1 MCKLRRLTSLFLLS
15 LFLLSCVNFGVTVQ
29 AASDNLID
37 SDLSNWGSLESYG
50 TTSVYSNA
58 NIYRVSGKGT
68 DNIML
73 GLIYDL
79 PSLIAG
85 HSYTLSFKLPS
96 GSDIVSAWGVSWSD
110 EQTINYY
117 NNTTVCIGYGFL
129 SADGTKMDTQ
139 LMLYEFN
146 SSNISNYLGKT
157 LKTSFVA
164 GSASGRPA
172 VFILIS
178 SSDSNIHHFYFSD
191 FVMFDNDD
199 NSQELTGIKG
209 FLHSIRWDLVG
220 GVCDDE
226 DCPHSISVNPHLSLT
241 ERMTAG
247 FSTMLDNLSSGV
259 TNLGDREEGFFSNLG
274 DRMSDFF
281 DKLKESIFNS
291 FADLG
296 IDLEGWFDN
305 VGTWFDDTVGSIDGF
320 FADLW
325 SKLSEFFDKFKPR
338 VYMNFEW
345 VRGIVNYTT
354 GEVSLRDDKFP
365 YVIISEA
372 FTIEPGTKFL
382 VDFVCNDKTKGLAI
396 FQYDYYGNFIGVLKS
411 SSSSFEG
418 LELPS
423 GFQYRFRTEYP
434 PGVTDLDQVNDYVLV
449 YCEEGWVNALLYNL
463 KHGIK
468 DLFVPDELFLTNF
481 KAEVSKIFEDSLGF
495 VYTFIDYVVQ
505 LFDKL
510 QDIFSSVRRNDVFAF
525 TFPKFEF
532 DFLGY
537 HIKLWD
543 DITISMDWLNG
554 TTGIGLLY
562 SVYKGMLHFM
572 FIIALVNYGDK
583 VYKDVTSSD

>member
-1 MCKLRRLTSLFLLS
+1 MEYY
-15 LFLLSCVNFGVTVQ
+15 
-29 AASDNLID
+29 D
-37 SDLSNWGSLESYG
+37 SV
-50 TTSVYSNA
+50 SVFSNA
-58 NIYRVSGKGT
+58 NIYRLSLKATSGYSNTFGVV
-68 DNIML
+68 
-73 GLIYDL
+73 YDL
-79 PSLIAG
+79 PSFVAG

-96 GSDIVSAWGVSWSD
+96 GSDIASAWGVTWSD
-110 EQTINYY
+110 EQTTNYY
-117 NNTTVCIGYGFL
+117 NNSTVIVGYGFL
-129 SADGTKMDTQ
+129 SADGTNIEPQ
-139 LMLYEFN
+139 VELYEFN

-164 GSASGRPA
+164 GSASGRP
-172 VFILIS
+172 VVYITFSCI
-178 SSDSNIHHFYFSD
+178 DTNIHHFYFSD

-220 GVCDDE
+220 GVCDEE
-226 DCPHSISVNPHLSLT
+226 DCPHSSSVNPHLSLT
-241 ERMTAG
+241 ERMSAG
-247 FSTMLDNLSSGV
+247 FSTMFENIGNKFEEGSALHTWFNNLSDRFSA
-259 TNLGDREEGFFSNLG
+259 LGDREEGFFANLG
-274 DRMSDFF
+274 DRMSGFF
-281 DKLKESIFNS
+281 DKLKESIFQS
-291 FADLG
+291 FSDLG

-325 SKLSEFFDKFKPR
+325 SKFSAFFEKFKPR

-345 VRGIVNYTT
+345 VRGIINYTT
-354 GEVSLRDDKFP
+354 GEVGLRDDNFP
-365 YVIISEA
+365 YVIVSEA
-372 FTIEPGTKFL
+372 FTIEPGTKYL
-382 VDFVCNDKTKGLAI
+382 LDFVCTDNTKAI
-396 FQYDYYGNFIGVLKS
+396 AVFQYDYYGNYVGVIKNS
-411 SSSSFEG
+411 SASFEG
-418 LELPS
+418 FELPS

-481 KAEVSKIFEDSLGF
+481 KTEVSQIFEDSLGF

-510 QDIFSSVRRNDVFAF
+510 QDIFSAVRRNDVFAF

-583 VYKDVTSSD
+583 VYKDVTSSQ

>member
-1 MCKLRRLTSLFLLS
+1 MENYDPVTVYASDDIYRLS
-15 LFLLSCVNFGVTVQ
+15 LKAGSGYSNTFGVV
-29 AASDNLID
+29 
-37 SDLSNWGSLESYG
+37 
-50 TTSVYSNA
+50 
-58 NIYRVSGKGT
+58 
-68 DNIML
+68 
-73 GLIYDL
+73 YDL
-79 PSLIAG
+79 PSFIAG
-85 HSYTLSFKLPS
+85 HSYSLSFKLPS
-96 GSDIVSAWGVSWSD
+96 GSDIGSAWGVSWTD
-110 EQTINYY
+110 EQTKNYY
-117 NNTTVCIGYGFL
+117 NNSTVTVGYGFL
-129 SADGTKMDTQ
+129 SSDGTLIESMVE
-139 LMLYEFN
+139 LYKFN
-146 SSNISNYLGKT
+146 SDNISNYLGKT

-164 GSASGRPA
+164 GSASGRPVVYITFA
-172 VFILIS
+172 CI
-178 SSDSNIHHFYFSD
+178 DSNIHHFYFSD

-226 DCPHSISVNPHLSLT
+226 DCPHSSSVNPHLSLT
-241 ERMTAG
+241 DRLSAG
-247 FSTMLDNLSSGV
+247 FSTMFENIGNKFEEGSTLHTWFNNLSDRFSA
-259 TNLGDREEGFFSNLG
+259 LGDREEGFFSNLG

-338 VYMNFEW
+338 VYIDFTW
-345 VRGIVNYTT
+345 IRGLVDEKTGVVTT
-354 GEVSLRDDKFP
+354 SVDKP
-365 YVIISEA
+365 YIEDLQYVIISEP
-372 FTIEPGTKFL
+372 FKVSPDMKYI
-382 VDFVCNDKTKGLAI
+382 VDYNSTGSNYYLLI
-396 FQYDYYGNFIGVLKS
+396 HQYDYYGNYIGVIKKTN
-411 SSSSFEG
+411 SSFTG
-418 LELPS
+418 FELPS
-423 GFQYRFRTEYP
+423 GFIYRFRTGWT
-434 PGVTDLDQVNDYVLV
+434 PGDTDLDVLNDYVLV
-449 YCEEGWVNALLYNL
+449 YADEGWINALLYNL

-510 QDIFSSVRRNDVFAF
+510 QDIFTAVRRDDVFAF